1 MAIRTSST
9 LDLSSHSRP
18 VNPMHKLCTRCFHV
32 DAKSAAN
39 VNSTTAIPRSV
50 PVTSMPAR
58 ARSTTTGI
66 LPDSMS
72 ATTLKTTTGS
82 HAASVLQTVI
92 FSLAAMSDT
101 LVSGR
106 LAMNGPEDVL
116 VLSAAAANAAM
127 NGGVN
132 STANRIR
139 NTIGAVSLPGMNR
152 GRWR

>member
-1 MAIRTSST
+1 
-9 LDLSSHSRP
+9 D
-18 VNPMHKLCTRCFHV
+18 TR
-32 DAKSAAN
+32 SAAN
-39 VNSTTAIPRSV
+39 TNSTTAIPRNV
-50 PVTSMPAR
+50 PVTSMPAL

-72 ATTLKTTTGS
+72 ATPLNTTTSS

-106 LAMNGPEDVL
+106 LAMNGPDV
-116 VLSAAAANAAM
+116 VSAGAANAAM

-132 STANRIR
+132 STA
-139 NTIGAVSLPGMNR
+139 
-152 GRWR
+152 